1 MVNEEQT
8 KIVFLLTE
16 LIILLMSII
25 VSAEVENQLKCFFFL
40 PFTKTTKWLNE
51 C

>member
-16 LIILLMSII
+16 LILLMSI
-25 VSAEVENQLKCFFFL
+25 VSAKVENQLKCFFFL